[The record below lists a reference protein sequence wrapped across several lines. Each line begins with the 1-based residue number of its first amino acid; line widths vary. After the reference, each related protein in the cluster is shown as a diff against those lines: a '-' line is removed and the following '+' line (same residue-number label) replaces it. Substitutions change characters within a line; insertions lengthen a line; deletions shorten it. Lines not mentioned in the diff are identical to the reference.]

1 MSSIVVLADAA
12 KTISACGK
20 LFSGGDFRSSNICCL
35 RLALA
40 GFAEGGAGKSVA
52 LFTEG
57 GAFFFCCAT
66 RATLLLVLTLF
77 PIEGKSVALLIEGGG
92 AARRE

>member
-1 MSSIVVLADAA
+1 MSSIVASADAA

-20 LFSGGDFRSSNICCL
+20 LFSGGGFRSSNICCL

-40 GFAEGGAGKSVA
+40 GFAEGGAGKSEA

-57 GAFFFCCAT
+57 GAFFCCCVT
-66 RATLLLVLTLF
+66 RAALLVLTLLL
-77 PIEGKSVALLIEGGG
+77 IEGKSVALLIEGGG